1 MSSKASDIQESAASL
16 IQQTVSPVLDKIIL
30 HQTEFADEVLA
41 VFETFEEKYEEIRGT
56 AQPDTASPTGLPVRL
71 EAGQKEDIRIF
82 FEASAAYVKGIYE
95 LIEHRYSDNRPRR
108 LDEIFEEYVQVKKS
122 FVEQLPL
129 VYEEVQQEERFVNLH
144 DDTWRI
150 RRIKAWK
157 RGMRGLRSMP
167 HNLRNVFRKLFR
179 KEPMPQKP
187 WKYKVPLRNLTAYYY
202 IEEFSL
208 GLIPLLEKIYREVA
222 ISSQQL
228 WQKADSTL
236 VKINEIIEANSSKDT
251 QWLSQLPSFNAKAYR
266 EQVEVVK
273 KELRDLQQELSQDLN
288 QLLEKTHQN
297 YQHTYERAGTAELP
311 AGKFSSGKL
320 QKKRQQID
328 KTYVSFVQ
336 GWRNTLFALHDDW
349 RIDEEFNLLC
359 NHLLYLHY
367 KAKEEANQKIR
378 QAVIPQVN
386 TAHKVVSNALEAI
399 ENAKVREME
408 QVLREQKKYID
419 LQLIRTIIPATIA
432 ALYRQA
438 IPALME
444 NIQLQAKEKVDK
456 LSERRGLVKTN
467 EYKRMIKT
475 SEIDY
480 ISPRQIVSFE
490 TLPNLKAGIDA
501 SEKKVSQELSQVQK
515 LINEVG
521 QISYF
526 NLDSAL
532 SVYEGEQ
539 ENKDKAQ
546 TIAMEGLQRALKGIE
561 NIQNNLEGIYRHLDE
576 DVWEAVQSFNRE
588 LMELKSNDYALE
600 LKLRVARAKALE
612 HTRAL
617 KQRTLDYTR
626 NAIPY
631 TLRYI
636 RQNYGR
642 AQQQVNVY
650 RKQMGIESDSAEVS
664 TEISDFLTETEKS
677 IQQLPYVYQR
687 LFSIRP
693 LDEAVFYEERPTEI
707 RMIQEAFQNW
717 NKGRFASTVIIGE
730 KGSGITTLI
739 NFFVKQGN
747 QRMIRRCQ
755 LIRATTLHQLYTEEE
770 LLHYLGQLFP
780 EQPFAAMEDMVYYF
794 QQRKQPLI
802 IIFENL
808 EHFYLRKVGGFN
820 CLKMLFELI
829 SKTNQKV
836 FWLCSCTLYTWRYLD
851 KTIRISDYFEYE
863 VPLQAIQN
871 QQLQEV
877 ILKRHRV
884 SGYALVY
891 EPALEDRDKK
901 KFVKMPEKA
910 QQMYLEKEY
919 FNDLNKITAG
929 NFSIAQLFWLRSAR
943 RVTEDTIYIGSLK
956 DYDFSFVKSLPLS
969 HVLSLHTLLLHDG
982 LTESQYHKVAD
993 YQELGGTASNKLG
1006 NSSLNLIQLIDDGFI
1021 LKKEEIYQI
1030 NPLLYRQVVSLLQT
1044 KNFLH

>member
-1 MSSKASDIQESAASL
+1 MSSKASDTQESAVSL
-16 IQQTVSPVLDKIIL
+16 IRQTVSPVLDKIIQ
-30 HQTEFADEVLA
+30 HQTAFADEVLS
-41 VFETFEEKYEEIRGT
+41 VFEAFETKYRE
-56 AQPDTASPTGLPVRL
+56 AQLPSR
-71 EAGQKEDIRIF
+71 QKEEAHF
-82 FEASAAYVKGIYE
+82 FFGALGEYIKGIYE
-95 LIEHRYSDNRPRR
+95 IIEHRYNDSKSRR
-108 LDEIFEEYVQVKKS
+108 LEDIFEEYAQVSKA

-129 VYEEVQQEERFVNLH
+129 FYEEVQQEERFINLK
-144 DDTWRI
+144 DDSWRA
-150 RRIKAWK
+150 RRIKGWK
-157 RGMRGLRSMP
+157 RGTRRLKNIP
-167 HNLRNVFRKLFR
+167 YKLNNTFRKLFR
-179 KEPMPQKP
+179 KAPLPQRA
-187 WKYKVPLRNLTAYYY
+187 WMYKVPLRNLTAHYY

-208 GLIPLLEKIYREVA
+208 GLIPLLEKVYREVA
-222 ISSQQL
+222 ITSQQL
-228 WQKADSTL
+228 WQTADLSL
-236 VKINEIIEANSSKDT
+236 MKIDHFFQVDALKNEQQLT
-251 QWLSQLPSFNAKAYR
+251 QLPSLDAKAFR
-266 EQVEVVK
+266 AQVEAVK
-273 KELRDLQQELSQDLN
+273 KELEELQQELSQDLD
-288 QLLEKTHQN
+288 QLLENIDHN
-297 YQHTYERAGTAELP
+297 YQYTYERVGTAELS
-311 AGKFSSGKL
+311 AGNFSHAKL
-320 QKKRQQID
+320 RKKRQAID
-328 KTYVSFVQ
+328 KTYVSFLQ

-349 RIDEEFNLLC
+349 RIDEEFNMLC
-359 NHLLYLHY
+359 NHLLYLHF

-378 QAVIPQVN
+378 QAIIPQVN
-386 TAHKVVSNALEAI
+386 TAHKVISNAQEAI
-399 ENAKVREME
+399 ENAEVQEME
-408 QVLREQKKYID
+408 KVLQEQKKYID

-444 NIQLQAKEKVDK
+444 NIQIQAREKVEK
-456 LSERRGLVKTN
+456 LSDRRGLVKTN
-467 EYKRMIKT
+467 EYKRALKT

-490 TLPNLKAGIDA
+490 ILPNLKARIDA
-501 SEKKVSQELSQVQK
+501 SELKVSQELAQVQK

-521 QISYF
+521 QVSYF

-539 ENKDKAQ
+539 ENKDKARN
-546 TIAMEGLQRALKGIE
+546 IAMEGLQRALKGTEHILA
-561 NIQNNLEGIYRHLDE
+561 NLEEIYRHLDE
-576 DVWEAVQSFNRE
+576 DVHEAVLSFNNE
-588 LMELKSNDYALE
+588 LVELKSNDYALE

-617 KQRTLDYTR
+617 KQKTLDYTR
-626 NAIPY
+626 NALPY
-631 TLRYI
+631 TIRYF

-650 RKQMGIESDSAEVS
+650 RKQMGIESGSAEVS

-687 LFSIRP
+687 LFSIKP
-693 LDEAVFYEERPTEI
+693 LDEAVFYEERTAEI
-707 RMIQEAFQNW
+707 RMVQEAFQNW

-747 QRMIRRCQ
+747 QRMLRRCQ
-755 LIRATTLHQLYTEEE
+755 LIRATTLHQIHTEEE
-770 LLHYLGQLFP
+770 LLQYLGQFFP
-780 EQPFAAMEDMVYYF
+780 DQQFAAMEDMVHYF
-794 QQRKQPLI
+794 QHRKQPII

-836 FWLCSCTLYTWRYLD
+836 FWLCSCTLYAWRYLD

-863 VPLQAIQN
+863 VPLQAILN
-871 QQLQEV
+871 HQLQEV

-884 SGYALVY
+884 SGYALIY
-891 EPALEDRDKK
+891 EPSLEDESKK
-901 KFVKMPEKA
+901 KFGKMSEKE
-910 QQMYLEKEY
+910 QQLYLEKEY

-943 RVTEDTIYIGSLK
+943 RVTEETIYIGSLK

-969 HVLSLHTLLLHDG
+969 HVLTLHTLLLHDG

-993 YQELGGTASNKLG
+993 YQDLGGTATGKLG

-1021 LKKEEIYQI
+1021 TRKEDIYLI
-1030 NPLLYRQVVSLLQT
+1030 NPLLYRQVVNLLQT